1 MLKNAIIAL
10 IGELIVICLWTKICQ
25 ITILPSDDMAFAGH
39 IVAVNGENISIELTS
54 ETDVHNGHVY
64 IRENKAKDGYIV
76 TKEDIGRPV
85 VAFVRD
91 PRTPK
96 DVTDDILDEFLV
108 F

>member
-25 ITILPSDDMAFAGH
+25 ITILPSDDMAFAGY

-85 VAFVRD
+85 VAFVHD
-91 PRTPK
+91 PRTPE

>member
-25 ITILPSDDMAFAGH
+25 ITILPNDDIAFAGH

-54 ETDVHNGHVY
+54 ETDIHNGHVY
-64 IRENKAKDGYIV
+64 TRGNKAEDGYII
-76 TKEDIGRPV
+76 TKEDVGRPV

-91 PRTPK
+91 PRTPE
-96 DVTDDILDEFLV
+96 DVTDDILNEFLV

>member
-1 MLKNAIIAL
+1 MKKFCAIF
-10 IGELIVICLWTKICQ
+10 LIVLTLIIGAGIYQSLCYTDL
-25 ITILPSDDMAFAGH
+25 SFAGH
-39 IVAVNGENISIELTS
+39 IVAVNGDLVSIELSS

-64 IRENKAKDGYIV
+64 VRENEAEDGFTA
-76 TKEDIGRPV
+76 TKKDIGRPV

-96 DVTDDILDEFLV
+96 DVTDDILDGFWV